1 MVHLTFTLDLVCE
14 KREGDTEWLKKKCLS
29 KTFVSKYEQPCRDL
43 CNDDGLADLNP
54 NFCTTERQPESIEEI
69 VRKCESL
76 DYYKDNKEKCQ
87 VVEKIDLV
95 LEEQDSAAN
104 QKADIVESIQRK
116 TEKERKSFKKQKI
129 KNKKKKDL
137 SKKKKKKNKK
147 SEKVKKSKCN
157 KPKYAATHHAECK
170 KIDMKSVIAKKCLKK
185 KYQNKHKMR
194 CSFMAR
200 NDHPIKE
207 NEIFSEVID
216 KRCRKESF
224 R

>member
-1 MVHLTFTLDLVCE
+1 MTVRPTRQHYKIYSFCHFTGA
-14 KREGDTEWLKKKCLS
+14 KR
-29 KTFVSKYEQPCRDL
+29 FKYS
-43 CNDDGLADLNP
+43 
-54 NFCTTERQPESIEEI
+54 TSI
-69 VRKCESL
+69 R
-76 DYYKDNKEKCQ
+76 
-87 VVEKIDLV
+87 
-95 LEEQDSAAN
+95 
-104 QKADIVESIQRK
+104 
-116 TEKERKSFKKQKI
+116 FFGKI
-129 KNKKKKDL
+129 KIPL
-137 SKKKKKKNKK
+137 FLLLIVLKNKK

-170 KIDMKSVIAKKCLKK
+170 KIDMKSVIVKKCLKK